1 MKLEKAIGN
10 NNFFYIMGN
19 SVFIVSLGA
28 AASRL
33 PADIC
38 RLTILTV
45 KIDKSPGEVFIKIVA
60 IVPGVF

>member
-1 MKLEKAIGN
+1 
-10 NNFFYIMGN
+10 MGN

-38 RLTILTV
+38 GLTILTV
-45 KIDKSPGEVFIKIVA
+45 KIDKSPGEVLIKIVA